1 MKNNK
6 ILIIPLLLL
15 MAALLLLFQPGG
27 RLWQSFSAGRYGG
40 GQVIATI
47 NGEELCRRDLSLY
60 GSEPQEARL
69 NCVMQELLYREAVKQ
84 GFTPHREQVAAD
96 LRQLRQ
102 VLAADPVNYGL
113 MLEELAAIYGPGLG
127 EDEYWSRYE
136 DELVRLELARQYWD
150 SLEAAYLQE
159 HGDDPGADFQ
169 RDFMQLYG
177 NDLLQ
182 KYRVVI
188 K

>member
-84 GFTPHREQVAAD
+84 GLTPHREQVAAD
-96 LRQLRQ
+96 LRQLRLA
-102 VLAADPVNYGL
+102 LAADPANYGL
-113 MLEELAAIYGPGLG
+113 MLDELAAMYGPGLS
-127 EDEYWSRYE
+127 EDEYWRRYE
-136 DELVRLELARQYWD
+136 EELVRLELGRQYWD
-150 SLEAAYLQE
+150 SLEAAYLKE
-159 HGDDPGADFQ
+159 HEGDGGGDFR
-169 RDFMQLYG
+169 RDFMREYG
-177 NDLLQ
+177 DDLLQ